1 MMKASITILLLCH
14 AVQIVLVFELHTY
27 SSMDDARSAIMTF
40 YDPIHVKPETKAKE
54 TNSKNIPVKVSL
66 SKPVPTRPTLKS
78 LTSKRVSK
86 FAKAIEDIEKA
97 LAAAQIVRSVTHNK
111 QRLWRLRDLIE
122 IAVQKRS
129 YRFARKAIGEAMYTI
144 ERINGQR

>member
-14 AVQIVLVFELHTY
+14 AVQIVLVFELYTY

-66 SKPVPTRPTLKS
+66 RFGKPVPTRPTLKS

-122 IAVQKRS
+122 IAVRKEVIDS
-129 YRFARKAIGEAMYTI
+129 HARPLVKQCTQLRE
-144 ERINGQR
+144 

>member
-1 MMKASITILLLCH
+1 
-14 AVQIVLVFELHTY
+14 
-27 SSMDDARSAIMTF
+27 MTF
-40 YDPIHVKPETKAKE
+40 YDSIHVKPETKAKE

-66 SKPVPTRPTLKS
+66 RFGKPVPTRPTLKS

-144 ERINGQR
+144 ERINEQR